1 MRRIDK
7 FRIFNLAT
15 ILLIFISFCS
25 CGQCRQEKTVTI
37 IHKFNLIENYKTNLN
52 FRIEP
57 LKYQATGNNSL
68 KLIEIEKQLT
78 EEEITNRIIDAFDE
92 FFDDEEINDIY
103 NFIQTNAFEK
113 LFNSGGIYKAIEDN
127 LGDIS
132 TELERISNEL
142 EDIVEIPREKFKP
155 IPVDKEDGFY
165 ALIDYNQFTSD
176 KNIQLEDKPSMTS
189 KDILEVKKVY
199 RSDNDQPEISIVF
212 TKDGA
217 RKFYLLTK
225 ENIGKPIA
233 IVISKRIVSMPTV
246 NSEIIGGKA
255 NVSGDFSE
263 EEIDKMIESLKEK

>member
-25 CGQCRQEKTVTI
+25 CGQGRQEKTVTI
-37 IHKFNLIENYKTNLN
+37 IHKLNLIENYKTNFN

-78 EEEITNRIIDAFDE
+78 EEKITNRIIDAFDE
-92 FFDDEEINDIY
+92 FFDDSEINDIY

-127 LGDIS
+127 FGDIS

-165 ALIDYNQFTSD
+165 ALIDYNQFTGD

>member
-1 MRRIDK
+1 
-7 FRIFNLAT
+7 
-15 ILLIFISFCS
+15 
-25 CGQCRQEKTVTI
+25 
-37 IHKFNLIENYKTNLN
+37 
-52 FRIEP
+52 
-57 LKYQATGNNSL
+57 
-68 KLIEIEKQLT
+68 
-78 EEEITNRIIDAFDE
+78 
-92 FFDDEEINDIY
+92 
-103 NFIQTNAFEK
+103 
-113 LFNSGGIYKAIEDN
+113 
-127 LGDIS
+127 
-132 TELERISNEL
+132 
-142 EDIVEIPREKFKP
+142 
-155 IPVDKEDGFY
+155 
-165 ALIDYNQFTSD
+165 
-176 KNIQLEDKPSMTS
+176 MTS

>member
-1 MRRIDK
+1 MTFPD
-7 FRIFNLAT
+7 A
-15 ILLIFISFCS
+15 
-25 CGQCRQEKTVTI
+25 Q
-37 IHKFNLIENYKTNLN
+37 YLN
-52 FRIEP
+52 CF
-57 LKYQATGNNSL
+57 
-68 KLIEIEKQLT
+68 
-78 EEEITNRIIDAFDE
+78 
-92 FFDDEEINDIY
+92 NDIY
-103 NFIQTNAFEK
+103 NLIQTNAFEK

-127 LGDIS
+127 FGDIS
-132 TELERISNEL
+132 SELERISNEL

-165 ALIDYNQFTSD
+165 ALIGYNQFTRD

-263 EEIDKMIESLKEK
+263 EEIDTMIESLKEK